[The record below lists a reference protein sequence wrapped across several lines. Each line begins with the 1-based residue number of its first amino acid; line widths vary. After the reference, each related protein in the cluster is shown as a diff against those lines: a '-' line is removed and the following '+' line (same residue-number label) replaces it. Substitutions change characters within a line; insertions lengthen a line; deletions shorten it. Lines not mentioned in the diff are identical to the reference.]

1 MLLKKKMGLVF
12 NLQVGF
18 KLKCLFY
25 FRYLSKGR
33 QLVFGDDSDPGWG
46 PGWEYTF
53 GLGYTEIDEKTVQAV
68 STSLISEPDFIISS
82 AAGMHYCDLLS
93 PYRALEWIYI
103 TGVQHG
109 KEFKKLR

>member
-1 MLLKKKMGLVF
+1 MY
-12 NLQVGF
+12 NLEVGF
-18 KLKCLFY
+18 KLMCLFY

-109 KEFKKLR
+109 KEFKKLK

>member
-1 MLLKKKMGLVF
+1 MTRIRYENSNSNEF
-12 NLQVGF
+12 F
-18 KLKCLFY
+18 II

-33 QLVFGDDSDPGWG
+33 QLVFGDDYVSGWG

-53 GLGYTEIDEKTVQAV
+53 GLNYKQIDEKTVEAV

-109 KEFKKLR
+109 KEF